1 MDKKDRRK
9 FRLGDIIQRLN
20 EEKAVSGEKLRDEAE
35 PPPKVRQSPQA
46 VPEDR
51 GVPSGP
57 AQSPLDVTETGGPVQ
72 PQPRYQPGTE
82 KKFPSP
88 ATVRSGDV
96 SSTSRQEQSAPASRP
111 AENQNAATAVGPQPP
126 AESPV
131 TQKAPAF
138 ESDLADNPEEST
150 FDVMR
155 YIGVILRRRNIIIAS
170 AIIVGLFSLY
180 GYIRAGKFY
189 SAHARMLFSPGYQD
203 IMGNNAN
210 LDVWQNE
217 DQRFNTHLELLK
229 SVTVIKRVSEDLG
242 NKIEPGE
249 IASALTISRGETG
262 GEKNDI
268 IDIVTKNS
276 DPHTAQDIANQLCKT
291 YTEYMKEVNVQD
303 ITHLLVNLE
312 DQIGK
317 VQAELDQK
325 ENILRVFKE
334 KNHTVQLSSETN
346 ITVNKLS
353 QLELE
358 LQKTELDML
367 ESRERFTGINKQI
380 GQQDINVIQSM
391 TYSNPFQAKLA
402 ELELE
407 LNSLSAEYSPE
418 HFKVKM
424 IKGQID
430 KIKEAMKTDITRE
443 AASRTLIKNPIREGL
458 LQDLVNLSIEKS
470 ALEAKRTAQEQLIKQ
485 LDVELSKLPTVEL
498 QFAQLTRETESLV
511 EVLKLLKSRFEEARI
526 KRDSQQSDLKIL
538 EWAQLPIAGVSS
550 VPFSKVLIGL
560 LIGIVIGIA
569 LAFGLEFLD
578 QSIKD
583 PQSIERTL
591 ELPLLGIVPMIEME
605 KAIIE
610 NAKEKWRTVLEP
622 FRALRATLK
631 HLATAQQFKTLIICS
646 AVKGE
651 GKTTLAANL
660 AITFSLDGKK
670 VILVDGDLRRAQMHS
685 LFNVP
690 KYCGLSDYLL
700 GDKELNEIIK
710 PTVHENLFVITAG
723 EHPQNPSELIG
734 NARFEQLVKSLRPM
748 ADFIIFDSPALLPV
762 SDGMIMAP
770 KIDACIMVVRALWTP
785 MKAAQQA
792 KNQLKRIG
800 CNIIGGILNGISHSR
815 GYYPYYYGYYRYYA
829 YKYTYEEDHDRER
842 RRFTIRELGL
852 KAENALKTF
861 LRTTFFSLPQYNA
874 RTRGFIR
881 HLFRQKLFWLLVVL
895 LCAIPVC
902 FAVLKFLG
910 IGKNPRDIVY
920 MGNPDT
926 IQYLGGASSSTP
938 SSAMQEASNES
949 LTRNGTSLEQIAV
962 GRPLPPQTRDS
973 IPARKAADSVAQKSG
988 PDFSHDH
995 AEVNTN
1001 AHFLSLLSDSL
1012 RLWQQ
1017 SFNAGNIERFLS
1029 FYDLLRFKFPGGSY
1043 QQWESVN
1050 RALFKKQTT
1059 ATSFVLDSI
1068 WSSPVAFP
1076 FFQTDFSVSLISP
1089 GDTLHRTYTTIW
1101 QNSNNQWRIIREK
1114 YKEQP

>member
-1 MDKKDRRK
+1 MNKKDRRK
-9 FRLGDIIQRLN
+9 FRLGDIIQKLN
-20 EEKAVSGEKLRDEAE
+20 EEKAASGEHLKDEPDTQ
-35 PPPKVRQSPQA
+35 PPQPGRFPGESPA
-46 VPEDR
+46 MPF
-51 GVPSGP
+51 
-57 AQSPLDVTETGGPVQ
+57 AISPHNGIEASGPVQ
-72 PQPRYQPGTE
+72 SQPRYLRDTPPERPEIAFE
-82 KKFPSP
+82 K
-88 ATVRSGDV
+88 
-96 SSTSRQEQSAPASRP
+96 EQRKSAPAP
-111 AENQNAATAVGPQPP
+111 QAAGPTALPQTTGSS
-126 AESPV
+126 A
-131 TQKAPAF
+131 QKAPPF
-138 ESDLADNPEEST
+138 ESDLVDNTEEST

-155 YIGVILRRRNIIIAS
+155 YIGVILRRRHIIIAS
-170 AIIVGLFSLY
+170 AIVVGIFSLY
-180 GYIRAGKFY
+180 GYGRAGKFY

-210 LDVWQNE
+210 MEVWENE

-229 SVTVIKRVSEDLG
+229 SVTVLKRVSQDIG
-242 NKIEPGE
+242 NKVDADI
-249 IASALTISRGETG
+249 IASDLTISRGETG

-268 IDIVTKNS
+268 IDIVTRNA
-276 DPHTAQDIANQLCKT
+276 DPRMAQDIANQICKT

-312 DQIGK
+312 EQIGK
-317 VQAELDQK
+317 VQSELDKK
-325 ENILRVFKE
+325 EDLLRDFKV
-334 KNHTVQLSSETN
+334 KNHSVELSSETN

-353 QLELE
+353 QMELE

-367 ESRERFTGINKQI
+367 ESRERFSGINKQI

-391 TYSNPFQAKLA
+391 TYSNPFQQKLA
-402 ELELE
+402 DLELE

-424 IKGQID
+424 VKGQID
-430 KIKEAMKTDITRE
+430 KIKDAMKTDITKE
-443 AASRTLIKNPIREGL
+443 AASRTFVKNPIREGL

-470 ALEAKRTAQEQLIKQ
+470 ALESKRTAQEQLIKQ
-485 LDVELSKLPTVEL
+485 LDQELSKLPSIEL

-538 EWAQLPIAGVSS
+538 EWAQLPTVGISS
-550 VPFSKVLIGL
+550 VPFTKVLIGL

-631 HLATAQQFKTLIICS
+631 HLSTAQQFKTLIICS

-670 VILVDGDLRRAQMHS
+670 VILVDGDLRRAQMHT

-690 KYCGLSDYLL
+690 KYGGLSDYLL
-700 GDKELNEIIK
+700 GEKDLNEIIK
-710 PTVHENLFVITAG
+710 PTIHENLSVITAG

-734 NARFEQLVKSLRPM
+734 NSRFELLVNTLRTM
-748 ADFIIFDSPALLPV
+748 ADFVIFDSPALLPV

-770 KIDACIMVVRALWTP
+770 KVDACIMVVRALWTP

-792 KNQLKRIG
+792 KSQLKRVG

-829 YKYTYEEDHDRER
+829 YKYTYEEDHDRDLR
-842 RRFTIRELGL
+842 KFSVRELGL
-852 KAENALKTF
+852 KAENAAKTF
-861 LRTTFFSLPQYNA
+861 FRSSVFSFPRYSA
-874 RTRGFIR
+874 KTRSFIR
-881 HLFRQKLFWLLVVL
+881 HLFRQKMFWLLVIL
-895 LCAIPVC
+895 LCSIP
-902 FAVLKFLG
+902 FLFTALRFFGVG
-910 IGKNPRDIVY
+910 IDRRDIVY
-920 MGNPDT
+920 LGNGDS
-926 IQYLGGASSSTP
+926 IQYLGTSQGRPAPTGGGGASDASKSSKEG
-938 SSAMQEASNES
+938 A
-949 LTRNGTSLEQIAV
+949 SLERIGAGQ
-962 GRPLPPQTRDS
+962 PLPKASDSSFSRNAMDSSLQTTALQYYSRVD
-973 IPARKAADSVAQKSG
+973 ARSKS
-988 PDFSHDH
+988 DVSL
-995 AEVNTN
+995 
-1001 AHFLSLLSDSL
+1001 LSSLSDSL
-1012 RLWQQ
+1012 KQWEQ
-1017 SFNAGNIERFLS
+1017 SFNAGNVERYLS
-1029 FYDLLRFKFPGGSY
+1029 FYDVLRFKFPGGSY
-1043 QQWESVN
+1043 QQWESEN
-1050 RALFKKQTT
+1050 RDLFNKQNGAMALEI
-1059 ATSFVLDSI
+1059 DSI
-1068 WSSPVAFP
+1068 WADSVALP
-1076 FFQTDFSVSLISP
+1076 FYQMDFTVSLTSAR
-1089 GDTLHRTYTTIW
+1089 DTVHRTYNTIW

-1114 YKEQP
+1114 YR

>member
-1 MDKKDRRK
+1 MNKKDRRK
-9 FRLGDIIQRLN
+9 FRLGDIIQKLN
-20 EEKAVSGEKLRDEAE
+20 EAKAVSGDQLADDQETPPLRGTVATGEAFE
-35 PPPKVRQSPQA
+35 SAPTLHDAPGADRSLQGANLSQPQFRPSHRDPPWPSRQSPA
-46 VPEDR
+46 E
-51 GVPSGP
+51 GSGP
-57 AQSPLDVTETGGPVQ
+57 SRGMGPSAGGPV
-72 PQPRYQPGTE
+72 
-82 KKFPSP
+82 
-88 ATVRSGDV
+88 
-96 SSTSRQEQSAPASRP
+96 SR
-111 AENQNAATAVGPQPP
+111 
-126 AESPV
+126 
-131 TQKAPAF
+131 APAF
-138 ESDLADNPEEST
+138 EPDIVDNQEESN

-155 YIGVILRRRNIIIAS
+155 YVGVILRRRNIIIAC
-170 AIIVGLFSLY
+170 AVVVGLFSLY
-180 GYIRAGKFY
+180 GYVRAGKFY

-203 IMGNNAN
+203 IMGNAN
-210 LDVWQNE
+210 QMGAWGDD

-229 SVTVIKRVSEDLG
+229 STTVLKRVSEDLG
-242 NKIEPGE
+242 NRIDAE
-249 IASALTISRGETG
+249 AMDLTISRGETG

-268 IDIVTKNS
+268 IDIVARNS
-276 DPHTAQDIANQLCKT
+276 DPHVAQDVVNQICKT

-317 VQAELDQK
+317 VQSELDLK
-325 ENILRVFKE
+325 ENLLRDFKE

-353 QLELE
+353 QMELE

-367 ESRERFTGINKQI
+367 ESRERFAGINKQI

-424 IKGQID
+424 VKGQID
-430 KIKEAMKTDITRE
+430 KIKEAMKTDITKE
-443 AASRTLIKNPIREGL
+443 AASRTLVKNPIREGM

-470 ALEAKRTAQEQLIKQ
+470 ALESKRTAQEQIIKQ
-485 LDVELSKLPTVEL
+485 LDADLSKLPSIEL

-526 KRDSQQSDLKIL
+526 KKDSQQSDLKIL
-538 EWAQLPIAGVSS
+538 EWAQLPTAGVSS

-583 PQSIERTL
+583 PQSIERIL

-605 KAIIE
+605 KAIIDD
-610 NAKEKWRTVLEP
+610 AKEKWRTVLEP

-631 HLATAQQFKTLIICS
+631 HLSTAQQFKTLIICS

-690 KYCGLSDYLL
+690 KYRGLSDYLL
-700 GDKELNEIIK
+700 GDMDIREIIK
-710 PTVHENLFVITAG
+710 PTVHENLSVITAG
-723 EHPQNPSELIG
+723 EHPPNPSELIG
-734 NARFEQLVKSLRPM
+734 NSRFEILVNTLRTM
-748 ADFIIFDSPALLPV
+748 ADFVIFDSPALLPV

-792 KNQLKRIG
+792 KNQLKRVG

-829 YKYTYEEDHDRER
+829 YKYTYEEDHDRDR
-842 RRFTIRELGL
+842 RGFTIRELGL
-852 KAENALKTF
+852 KVENATKTF
-861 LRTTFFSLPQYNA
+861 LRAAIFSIPQYRA
-874 RTRGFIR
+874 KTSSFMR
-881 HLFRQKLFWLLVVL
+881 HIFRQKLFWLLVVL
-895 LCAIPVC
+895 LLAIPVC
-902 FAVLKFLG
+902 FTVLRFLG
-910 IGKNPRDIVY
+910 VGVSGREIKYVGNRDS
-920 MGNPDT
+920 
-926 IQYLGGASSSTP
+926 IQYVGAASHDASASTP
-938 SSAMQEASNES
+938 SGEALAGHASPSRQTE
-949 LTRNGTSLEQIAV
+949 LGASLERIGADQPAPRASDSFSAQISADS
-962 GRPLPPQTRDS
+962 GLQGAPRPLS
-973 IPARKAADSVAQKSG
+973 GANAAASANVSL
-988 PDFSHDH
+988 
-995 AEVNTN
+995 
-1001 AHFLSLLSDSL
+1001 LSSLSDSL
-1012 RLWQQ
+1012 GLWQKA
-1017 SFNAGNIERFLS
+1017 FNAGNAERYLS
-1029 FYDLLRFKFPGGSY
+1029 YYDVLRFKFPGGSY
-1043 QQWESVN
+1043 QQWESESKS
-1050 RALFKKQTT
+1050 LFGKQTGT
-1059 ATSFVLDSI
+1059 EALVIDSI
-1068 WSSPVAFP
+1068 WSDPVAMP
-1076 FFQTDFSVSLISP
+1076 FFQTSFSALLVTAR
-1089 GDTLHRTYTTIW
+1089 DTLHRTYNVIW

-1114 YKEQP
+1114 YR

>member
-1 MDKKDRRK
+1 MNKKDRKK
-9 FRLGDIIQRLN
+9 FRLGDIIQKLN
-20 EEKAVSGEKLRDEAE
+20 EVKA
-35 PPPKVRQSPQA
+35 
-46 VPEDR
+46 
-51 GVPSGP
+51 
-57 AQSPLDVTETGGPVQ
+57 ETGEPLKEEPEAQPLQNAPSPGAVGPKAAFGVRTGPGQ
-72 PQPRYQPGTE
+72 TADLSQPRYQHDRPPSPLPIPPAPAPRTVERPHEVPVAAHGTE
-82 KKFPSP
+82 SL
-88 ATVRSGDV
+88 V
-96 SSTSRQEQSAPASRP
+96 
-111 AENQNAATAVGPQPP
+111 
-126 AESPV
+126 
-131 TQKAPAF
+131 QKAPVF
-138 ESDLADNPEEST
+138 ETEMPDNQEESS

-155 YIGVILRRRNIIIAS
+155 YLGVIIRRRNIIIAS
-170 AIIVGLFSLY
+170 AIVIGIFSLF
-180 GYIRAGKFY
+180 GYVRAGKFY

-210 LDVWQNE
+210 MEAYDNE

-229 SVTVIKRVSEDLG
+229 SVTVLKRVSADIG
-242 NKIEPGE
+242 NKVDAGAIT
-249 IASALTISRGETG
+249 SDLTISRGETG

-268 IDIVTKNS
+268 IDIIARNA
-276 DPHTAQDIANQLCKT
+276 DPQMAQDIANQICKT

-303 ITHLLVNLE
+303 ITHLLINLE

-317 VQAELDQK
+317 VQSELDQK
-325 ENILRVFKE
+325 EDLLRDFKV
-334 KNHTVQLSSETN
+334 KNHAVELSSETN

-353 QLELE
+353 QMELE

-367 ESRERFTGINKQI
+367 ESRERFSGINKQI

-391 TYSNPFQAKLA
+391 TYSNPFQTKLA

-424 IKGQID
+424 VKGQID
-430 KIKEAMKTDITRE
+430 KIKEAMKTDITKE
-443 AASRTLIKNPIREGL
+443 AASRTLVKNPIREGL

-470 ALEAKRTAQEQLIKQ
+470 ALESKRTAQEQLIKQ
-485 LDVELSKLPTVEL
+485 LDAELSKLPSIEL

-538 EWAQLPIAGVSS
+538 EWAQLPTAGVSS

-560 LIGIVIGIA
+560 LIGIVIGVA

-583 PQSIERTL
+583 PQSIERIL
-591 ELPLLGIVPMIEME
+591 ELPLLGVVPMIEME
-605 KAIIE
+605 KAIID

-631 HLATAQQFKTLIICS
+631 HLSTTQQFKTLIICS

-690 KYCGLSDYLL
+690 KYGGLSDYLL
-700 GDKELNEIIK
+700 GEKDIGEIIK
-710 PTVHENLFVITAG
+710 PTVHENLFVVTAG
-723 EHPQNPSELIG
+723 EHPPNPSELIG
-734 NARFEQLVKSLRPM
+734 NARFELLVNSLRTM

-762 SDGMIMAP
+762 SDGIIMAP

-792 KNQLKRIG
+792 KSQLKRIG

-829 YKYTYEEDHDRER
+829 YKYTYEEDHDRDR
-842 RRFTIRELGL
+842 RRFSIRELGL
-852 KAENALKTF
+852 KMENAAKAF
-861 LRTTFFSLPQYNA
+861 LRTGIFSFPQYSA
-874 RTRGFIR
+874 ATRGFLRHVIR
-881 HLFRQKLFWLLVVL
+881 RKLFWLLVAL

-902 FAVLKFLG
+902 FTILRFFGVG
-910 IGKNPRDIVY
+910 INRTNIVY
-920 MGNPDT
+920 MGNSDS
-926 IQYLGGASSSTP
+926 IQYLGTPLRGASTSSK
-938 SSAMQEASNES
+938 EGGASDAS
-949 LTRNGTSLEQIAV
+949 KSLERETSPEAGGASLERIGAGQSWPKDTGSHDAMKDADSGLRNAAV
-962 GRPLPPQTRDS
+962 PNSHRDS
-973 IPARKAADSVAQKSG
+973 AGTLNP
-988 PDFSHDH
+988 
-995 AEVNTN
+995 
-1001 AHFLSLLSDSL
+1001 SLLASLSDSL
-1012 RLWQQ
+1012 RLWQH
-1017 SFNAGNIERFLS
+1017 SHNAGNIDRFLS
-1029 FYDLLRFKFPGGSY
+1029 FYDMRRFRFPGGSY
-1043 QQWESVN
+1043 RELDSVN
-1050 RALFKKQTT
+1050 RNLFNKQNRAMALEI
-1059 ATSFVLDSI
+1059 DSI
-1068 WSSPVAFP
+1068 WADSVAWP
-1076 FFQTDFSVSLISP
+1076 FYQTNFTVSLISAR
-1089 GDTLHRTYTTIW
+1089 DTLHRTYNVIW
-1101 QNSNNQWRIIREK
+1101 QNSNNQWRIVREK
-1114 YKEQP
+1114 FR